1 MAIEFGLYDERTGEC
16 LHKAMGRKT
25 VQKWAIQKGYIK
37 VERTKNFRHIL
48 MGDFDIRA
56 THRR

>member
-1 MAIEFGLYDERTGEC
+1 MEFGLYDTRSGEC
-16 LHKAMGRKT
+16 IHKATGYKT

-48 MGDFDIRA
+48 MGDYDITRTQKEA
-56 THRR
+56 